1 MNDLSARQAAG
12 DQRSNKILDLEKK
25 VRALQAE
32 NARLSNIPER
42 PASRTSSIPVPK
54 PRRPSDSKSPRLEED
69 LRTCRAEL
77 AEEKAKVKRI
87 EAKMKKAEADAMQ
100 LQNEKTADAR
110 KSKDRI
116 GELQASLQEA
126 KEEVDLLRL
135 EIQANNRRS
144 DSSAAIQKL
153 ERDRESALEQLKTA
167 KEDKAELEKRLA
179 RRNAQCEALQE
190 KLDDCL
196 YPPDNEAL
204 QQELADAK
212 EEASRAKEELRLF
225 KENAEVRTRS

>member
-1 MNDLSARQAAG
+1 
-12 DQRSNKILDLEKK
+12 
-25 VRALQAE
+25 
-32 NARLSNIPER
+32 
-42 PASRTSSIPVPK
+42 
-54 PRRPSDSKSPRLEED
+54 
-69 LRTCRAEL
+69 
-77 AEEKAKVKRI
+77 
-87 EAKMKKAEADAMQ
+87 MQ